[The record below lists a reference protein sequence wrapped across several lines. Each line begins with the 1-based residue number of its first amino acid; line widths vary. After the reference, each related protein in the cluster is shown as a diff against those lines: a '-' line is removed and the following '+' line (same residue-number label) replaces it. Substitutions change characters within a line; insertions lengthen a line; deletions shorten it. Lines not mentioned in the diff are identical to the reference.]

1 MVVNSVHHT
10 YKHIQCRQS
19 SECSLSK
26 KQSSDPLLDHTQEGF
41 IFMEPISFQG
51 SLLYFRQNL
60 LVLLFASP
68 SHLCFLHA
76 LSPSC
81 HRYFGTFSQSH
92 LPRPRLLDFF
102 LLELLLCVT
111 VALSRE
117 IQTQDQIADWLDL
130 CQIRQP
136 VLEISLLGVPGNS
149 AAVPCLLTAVMRSPS
164 ELAAKQEP
172 DGICE
177 GCSARLGG

>member
-1 MVVNSVHHT
+1 MVINSVHHT
-10 YKHIQCRQS
+10 YKHIHCRQS

-41 IFMEPISFQG
+41 IFMETISFQG

-68 SHLCFLHA
+68 SHVCFLYV

-102 LLELLLCVT
+102 LLNLLLFVNCCTQQGDTNSGSNSRLARSVPDKAAGPRNKL
-111 VALSRE
+111 VGSPRKLS
-117 IQTQDQIADWLDL
+117 
-130 CQIRQP
+130 CC
-136 VLEISLLGVPGNS
+136 SL
-149 AAVPCLLTAVMRSPS
+149 PS
-164 ELAAKQEP
+164 DCRHEEP
-172 DGICE
+172 LRTG
-177 GCSARLGG
+177 R